1 MKVLEREAGEV
12 SHLAELFKSN
22 NEIAVV
28 FLLDVKQT
36 VLVKVLPEPGFSS
49 VTSGKP

>member
-1 MKVLEREAGEV
+1 M
-12 SHLAELFKSN
+12 AEFFKSS
-22 NEIAVV
+22 EIAVV

-36 VLVKVLPEPGFSS
+36 VLVKALPEPGFSS

>member
-12 SHLAELFKSN
+12 SHGGYSFAPIAKLFKN

-28 FLLDVKQT
+28 FLLDLKQT
-36 VLVKVLPEPGFSS
+36 VLVKVLPDHNE
-49 VTSGKP
+49 